1 MLNQIKMDFGF
12 FRAIAFYQELIFEPI
27 LCLLDLFVLIQW
39 KFEYHI
45 ILLPIP
51 TIIN

>member
-1 MLNQIKMDFGF
+1 MNFGF
-12 FRAIAFYQELIFEPI
+12 FRATAFYQELIFKPI

-39 KFEYHI
+39 KFKYHI

-51 TIIN
+51 TIID